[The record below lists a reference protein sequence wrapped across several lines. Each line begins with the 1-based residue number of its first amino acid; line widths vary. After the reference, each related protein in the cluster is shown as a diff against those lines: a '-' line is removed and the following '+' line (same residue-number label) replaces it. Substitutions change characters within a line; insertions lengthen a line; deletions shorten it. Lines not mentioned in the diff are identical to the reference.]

1 MKLQK
6 YLCAENGG
14 GTIVVAN
21 RTKASGWETFR
32 VSFEYCQFFSFSS
45 NKLLNIIRNSHTIN
59 SGPRLPSLKSGR
71 SFAVGR

>member
-32 VSFEYCQFFSFSS
+32 VSFQYCLFFLSS
-45 NKLLNIIRNSHTIN
+45 DKTLNIIRNSHTTN
-59 SGPRLPSLKSGR
+59 GTS
-71 SFAVGR
+71 

>member
-32 VSFEYCQFFSFSS
+32 VSFKYYHFFSPD
-45 NKLLNIIRNSHTIN
+45 KMLNII
-59 SGPRLPSLKSGR
+59 
-71 SFAVGR
+71 